1 MDGDCAFEALFDT
14 LGTAQNTYQKMDST
28 DVFVDPVGELNGGG
42 GLLSSLTV
50 QHGLANMSLLLT
62 PRGPLVF
69 SEDAPR
75 WIIDVDGYI
84 LSPTIIAQLKRDYT
98 IVTRTVDWLRCV
110 LFAES
115 AILMDDGVVK
125 AVCDYEF
132 HVLIV
137 KSGATCKRFSISV
150 DDVPFSLPVPWN
162 LGTAIKNRCKVSV
175 PFPGGEITF
184 CPASGCGFQ
193 PVLSASLGTCQKR
206 SWALVPTN
214 IFIRNSHS
222 NASNPVALALGLVSP
237 PGSALSTE
245 HCNHMHWSQFQE
257 VLFCPDC
264 RLLTIG
270 RRHFV
275 SDRARSLRPA
285 HVRGRYICTPVPETR
300 Y

>member
-1 MDGDCAFEALFDT
+1 MDGDRAFEALFDT
-14 LGTAQNTYQKMDST
+14 LGTTRNAHKEIDCTTM
-28 DVFVDPVGELNGGG
+28 FVDWLGVYNEDGPP
-42 GLLSSLTV
+42 LSALTV
-50 QHGLANMSLLLT
+50 QHGLANMSLQLV
-62 PRGPLVF
+62 PRGPFVLCEETPPWFMRIDGDVPTPVDI
-69 SEDAPR
+69 SE
-75 WIIDVDGYI
+75 
-84 LSPTIIAQLKRDYT
+84 LKMDFT
-98 IVTRTVDWLRCV
+98 VVTRMVDWLRCV

-115 AILMDDGVVK
+115 AVLMDGGAVK
-125 AVCDYEF
+125 AACDYGF
-132 HVLIV
+132 NLLTV
-137 KSGATCKRFSISV
+137 KSGAVSKRFSISV
-150 DDVPFSLPVPWN
+150 DDVPFSLPASWD
-162 LGTAIKNRCKVSV
+162 LGAAIKNRCKVSA

-184 CPASGCGFQ
+184 CPASK
-193 PVLSASLGTCQKR
+193 VLSASLGTRQKQ
-206 SWALVPTN
+206 SWTLVPTN